1 MMFNVF
7 DGRLRYYV
15 GQEKVLNNLEAGKIS
30 EKEKNS
36 QLRCIELR
44 RVSTGLI
51 LN

>member
-7 DGRLRYYV
+7 DGRVTYYV
-15 GQEKVLNNLEAGKIS
+15 GQEKVLKNFAEGKLT

-44 RVSTGLI
+44 RVSR
-51 LN
+51 